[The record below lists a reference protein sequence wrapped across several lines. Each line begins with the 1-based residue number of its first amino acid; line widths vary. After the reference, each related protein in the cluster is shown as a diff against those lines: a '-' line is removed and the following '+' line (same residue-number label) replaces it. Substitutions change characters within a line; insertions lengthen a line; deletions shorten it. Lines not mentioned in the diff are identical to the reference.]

1 MLSARS
7 TRVLRGA
14 PRVLGVA
21 LLLVLVALQGRA
33 AAEEKF
39 KPFRLKTL
47 DGAQQSLNDVL
58 GKATLVVFF
67 YPTCPFCNAA
77 FPGIQKLHDTYKDQ
91 GLSTIWINVLP
102 DEDRLIADWRT
113 RHGYTVPILLG
124 GRSAQGDYK
133 LTMTPTH
140 YLLDSQGKV
149 ISRHAGY
156 TAGDEKALE
165 QEIQHAVAAAR

>member
-1 MLSARS
+1 MSPVRS
-7 TRVLRGA
+7 MHVLRSA
-14 PRVLGVA
+14 PRALGVA

-39 KPFRLKTL
+39 KPFKLKTL
-47 DGAQQSLNDVL
+47 EGTQQSLRDVL

-77 FPGIQKLHDTYKDQ
+77 FPEIQKLHDSYKGQ
-91 GLSTIWINVLP
+91 GLSTVWINVLP

-113 RHGYTVPILLG
+113 KHGYTVPILLG

-149 ISRHAGY
+149 LSKHAGY
-156 TAGDEKALE
+156 KAGDEKALE
-165 QEIQHAVAAAR
+165 AEIRQAVAAAP